1 MFPRRAPSDTGGN
14 DADVRGY
21 PTPPIPGKG
30 PKGLTAKAV
39 VSLVHAATMKKI
51 YQKLVRDRIPE
62 IITEAGKDFS
72 VTQMRGGR
80 LKDYAMKKLQEEVQ
94 EFIENPCAEEAADIM
109 EIFHF
114 VCNRMGIRDSEI
126 MAQST
131 SKRILRGG
139 FEMGYILEWV
149 EEG

>member
-1 MFPRRAPSDTGGN
+1 MN
-14 DADVRGY
+14 
-21 PTPPIPGKG
+21 
-30 PKGLTAKAV
+30 
-39 VSLVHAATMKKI
+39 KI

-62 IITEAGKDFS
+62 IIEKDGKEFS
-72 VTQMRGGR
+72 VCQVKGDR

-94 EFIENPCAEEAADIM
+94 EFVEDPCAEEAADIM

-114 VCNRMGIRDSEI
+114 ICHRMGIKESEI
-126 MAQST
+126 LAQAT

-149 EEG
+149 EDE

>member
-1 MFPRRAPSDTGGN
+1 
-14 DADVRGY
+14 V
-21 PTPPIPGKG
+21 
-30 PKGLTAKAV
+30 
-39 VSLVHAATMKKI
+39 KKI

-72 VTQMRGGR
+72 VTQLRGHR

-94 EFIENPCAEEAADIM
+94 EFVENPCAEEAADIM

-114 VCNRMGIRDSEI
+114 VCNRMGIKDSEI

-149 EEG
+149 EE

>member
-1 MFPRRAPSDTGGN
+1 
-14 DADVRGY
+14 
-21 PTPPIPGKG
+21 
-30 PKGLTAKAV
+30 
-39 VSLVHAATMKKI
+39 MKKI

-72 VTQMRGGR
+72 VTQMRGER

>member
-1 MFPRRAPSDTGGN
+1 MGISRGSLRRCPTPEEPREGEGTAPSGDS
-14 DADVRGY
+14 
-21 PTPPIPGKG
+21 
-30 PKGLTAKAV
+30 AV
-39 VSLVHAATMKKI
+39 KKI

-72 VTQMRGGR
+72 VAQVRGER
-80 LKDYAMKKLQEEVQ
+80 LQGYAMKKLQEEVQ

-114 VCNRMGIRDSEI
+114 ICAREGIRDSAI
-126 MAQST
+126 MAAT
-131 SKRILRGG
+131 TTKRIERGA

-149 EEG
+149 AE